1 MDIDNIYINLFGVNF
16 QSFKGLKEFE
26 YDILKD
32 NFKKIDKNCI
42 TFDLQE
48 NNKKIQPLE
57 LIIKL
62 LSNKLV
68 GSLII
73 DLHNKD
79 GVILGKLTFKNF
91 LFKKIEDFIDFDFD
105 SEDTTKELKVS
116 YEYDDIIYI
125 SNNGKEDKIN

>member
-1 MDIDNIYINLFGVNF
+1 MIY
-16 QSFKGLKEFE
+16 
-26 YDILKD
+26 
-32 NFKKIDKNCI
+32 KKI
-42 TFDLQE
+42 T
-48 NNKKIQPLE
+48 KKY
-57 LIIKL
+57 
-62 LSNKLV
+62 NHFV

>member
-48 NNKKIQPLE
+48 NNKKIQP
-57 LIIKL
+57 
-62 LSNKLV
+62 
-68 GSLII
+68 
-73 DLHNKD
+73 
-79 GVILGKLTFKNF
+79 FCW
-91 LFKKIEDFIDFDFD
+91 
-105 SEDTTKELKVS
+105 
-116 YEYDDIIYI
+116 
-125 SNNGKEDKIN
+125 